1 MLVVLNALTLLVKG
15 APWGTTTALALVG
28 SKLVSAL
35 GLAVA
40 SWPYWA
46 GARGA
51 VLRAPLLADATL
63 VMDAGLVLG
72 ALLAAAVAGRFA
84 LRQRLPWSSVL
95 AAVLGGVLM
104 GYGAQLADGCTVA
117 IIRIPAILCARG
129 DTRWYSSSRYAGL
142 QQVPTCV

>member
-1 MLVVLNALTLLVKG
+1 M
-15 APWGTTTALALVG
+15 
-28 SKLVSAL
+28 

-40 SWPYWA
+40 FWPYWA

-95 AAVLGGVLM
+95 AAVLGGILM
-104 GYGAQLADGCTVA
+104 GYGPQVADGCTVGA
-117 IIRIPAILCARG
+117 YVSGSASFSVHGWLWAVMTVIG
-129 DTRWYSSSRYAGL
+129 SYAGERL
-142 QQVPTCV
+142 VTSARLTAAVACA